1 MSHMSLLFPSAE
13 WARAFREQIN
23 ASSAYRESAVDWR
36 AGPIC
41 FVVRFGEEKT
51 YLRLDLHQGECRA
64 ADVVTPQEGEGAP
77 FLISAEYEDWKRL
90 LQGQLDPVRA
100 IWMGKLRVR
109 GDLSLLLRYM
119 RAAQALLACAARVPT
134 RFRDE
139 S

>member
-1 MSHMSLLFPSAE
+1 MTIPFPSAE
-13 WARAFREQIN
+13 WAHALREAIN
-23 ASSAYRESAVDWR
+23 ASPAYRASAADWE

-41 FVVRFGEEKT
+41 FLVRMGEEKA
-51 YLRLDLHQGECRA
+51 YLWLDLHRGGCRA
-64 ADVVTPQEGEGAP
+64 AELVAPAEGERAP
-77 FLISAEYEDWKRL
+77 FLIAAEYEDWKRI

-100 IWMGKLRVR
+100 IWMGKLKVR

-119 RAAQALLACAARVPT
+119 RAAQDLLACAARIPT